1 MLSLL
6 QFQIKIFI
14 SGNLLPFLSFSSIY
28 LTLVGVGLLSPL
40 PSVSG
45 FEADGVEAAGADAGA
60 AGVLSAGAAVAAGV
74 SAGLLASA
82 GLAGACLG
90 CIRQEGC
97 GLV

>member
-1 MLSLL
+1 M
-6 QFQIKIFI
+6 
-14 SGNLLPFLSFSSIY
+14 
-28 LTLVGVGLLSPL
+28 VGVGLLSPL

-60 AGVLSAGAAVAAGV
+60 DAGAAGVLSAGAAGAAGV

-90 CIRQEGC
+90 CIRQEGG